1 LQQSVSQFF
10 QSRVARALAVA
21 IGLVLFYFLGVIVRQ
36 HSGVHIIIRN
46 ESGEPVR
53 QLSVGVESSADQR
66 TLRDLMPGDHESAF
80 VKTVAPSSIV
90 VGFEVAGQRPHSAD
104 VFNYEVNGDCGAS
117 IMRILPQR
125 RTESV
130 ESHKSV
136 CWNSWLDFL

>member
-1 LQQSVSQFF
+1 MFEFF
-10 QSRVARALAVA
+10 RSRPGQAVGIV
-21 IGLVLFYFLGVIVRQ
+21 IGLLLFYFLGVIVRQ

-53 QLSVGVESSADQR
+53 QLSVGVESGADRR
-66 TLRDLMPGDHESAF
+66 TLRDLMPGDHGSAF

-130 ESHKSV
+130 EKHQTVS
-136 CWNSWLDFL
+136 WNSWLDFL